1 MTDIETTTLK
11 GEFITYNSRE
21 EGAHHIT
28 HTHTHTHTHTFHVK
42 SCGEAPRSAMR
53 QKEQRGNYGPGPLL
67 WFSGEGMGEAR

>member
-28 HTHTHTHTHTFHVK
+28 HTHTHTHTHTSFFTYLVVTSHKPKTSVEVYWK
-42 SCGEAPRSAMR
+42 VST
-53 QKEQRGNYGPGPLL
+53 PLEYFQFKL
-67 WFSGEGMGEAR
+67 STIPI

>member
-28 HTHTHTHTHTFHVK
+28 HTHTHTHTHIPCEIMRGSTTI
-42 SCGEAPRSAMR
+42 SYEAEGTEGKLWPRAFIVVFGGR
-53 QKEQRGNYGPGPLL
+53 NG
-67 WFSGEGMGEAR
+67 